1 MRVRMTIYLA
11 EATHIERTKA
21 AIEGVNEGVNDLFS
35 LIKENPGKRT
45 PFFAQQL
52 NTSVKNIERWL
63 KHLKDKKR
71 ISFNGAHKTGG
82 YFVIFDN
89 S

>member
-1 MRVRMTIYLA
+1 MKTINSRKDSAIFGAQPAFDKPLYVGRPNMRSQKPKKIST
-11 EATHIERTKA
+11 A
-21 AIEGVNEGVNDLFS
+21 ANEGVNDLFS

-63 KHLKDKKR
+63 KHLKLK
-71 ISFNGAHKTGG
+71 F
-82 YFVIFDN
+82 F
-89 S
+89 